1 MTLITSA
8 AGAKPGVCSLMLAS
22 VLVFAF
28 FHHAFRSPHT
38 LKPGCYN
45 LIYLSQRPG
54 VIISDDLSFIKHYSS
69 IVQKAYKTLGII
81 RKTFNTTSSLAKK
94 VVFVTFCS
102 HYLPVWSLY
111 LTKDITFYELVQRRA
126 TKFTT
131 NGYTSSYKSCLL
143 SLHLL
148 PLMYFFE
155 LNDIVSRQFN

>member
-94 VVFVTFCS
+94 SCFCHLFVLAIYLYGVCISQKTLHFMNLCKDELQNLLLTAILQAISPVFYPFIF
-102 HYLPVWSLY
+102 SL
-111 LTKDITFYELVQRRA
+111 LC
-126 TKFTT
+126 
-131 NGYTSSYKSCLL
+131 TSL
-143 SLHLL
+143 S
-148 PLMYFFE
+148 
-155 LNDIVSRQFN
+155 